1 MILEPMTHVY
11 DLWHFTK
18 WVKSELGLT
27 EKEVTNFI
35 RSHNSELSNGTMVYI
50 PKLSFAIEEE
60 YEMSD
65 LDKSIYKL
73 IEDKLNLDKEDE
85 TISVYYWW

>member
-1 MILEPMTHVY
+1 MTHVY
-11 DLWHFTK
+11 DLWDFTK

-35 RSHNSELSNGTMVYI
+35 RSHKSEISNGTFVYI
-50 PKLSFAIEEE
+50 PRLSFAIEEE
-60 YEMSD
+60 YEMSE

-73 IEDKLNLDKEDE
+73 IEDKLGLDEKEE
-85 TISVYYWW
+85 SILIHYWW